1 VLIACRRL
9 LESGWPGAVPA
20 GTASAEARAI
30 YAVSAQYR
38 YGNSSG
44 KITALNGILVI
55 PIK

>member
-9 LESGWPGAVPA
+9 LESGWSAAVSA
-20 GTASAEARAI
+20 GMASAEARAI